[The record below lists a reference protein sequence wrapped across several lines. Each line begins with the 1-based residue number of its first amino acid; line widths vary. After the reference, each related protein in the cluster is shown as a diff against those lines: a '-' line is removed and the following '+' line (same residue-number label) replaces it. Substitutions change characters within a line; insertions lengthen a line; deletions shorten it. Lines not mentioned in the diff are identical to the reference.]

1 MFDVMKRLKWYRH
14 QIEIGLIAEGYP
26 MVVDEIKRKEI
37 LSKVFELSICN
48 IVFCFRK

>member
-37 LSKVFELSICN
+37 LSNVLSFFCD